1 VLLLS
6 LVTGRDVCEADG
18 QVVGRLADLTVS
30 LGHQSGRHFVE
41 RLLVNRRHESPLLVP
56 WEQVI
61 RFERNR
67 IAIAA
72 DHRYT
77 DVQLGKH
84 EIRLARDVLDT
95 QVVDIVGQRMAR
107 VADVVLTR
115 TDDGHIEL
123 VGVEVGFGA
132 VLRRLWLEPLT
143 ARTHRDV
150 IDWADVHLTSERG
163 HAVQLAC
170 PRSAVHHLDARGLA
184 ALVSRVDTG
193 SAAEILATRSP
204 TAAAEVVRAAHPMV
218 AERVLRA
225 LPATDAAQIVAA
237 MPQERADRWR
247 ERLGHA
253 PGRHFLRSRVWPRRR
268 HVPRV
273 SS

>member
-6 LVTGRDVCEADG
+6 LVTGRDVCAADG

-30 LGHQSGRHFVE
+30 LGRQSGRHRVE
-41 RLLVNRRHESPLLVP
+41 RLLVTRRHGVPLLVP
-56 WEQVI
+56 WQLVISFEQ
-61 RFERNR
+61 NR
-67 IAIAA
+67 ILIAA

-77 DVQLGKH
+77 DVQLAEH
-84 EIRLARDVLDT
+84 EILLARDVLDT
-95 QVVDIVGQRMAR
+95 QVVDVVGQRMAR

-132 VLRRLWLEPLT
+132 VLRRLRLEPLT
-143 ARTHRDV
+143 ARTRRDV

-170 PRSAVHHLDARGLA
+170 PRSAVHRLDARGLA

-204 TAAAEVVRAAHPMV
+204 TAAADAVRAAHPMV
-218 AERVLRA
+218 GERVLRA
-225 LPATDAAQIVAA
+225 LPGGDAARIVAA
-237 MPQERADRWR
+237 MPEEYADRWR
-247 ERLGHA
+247 ERLGHS
-253 PGRHFLRSRVWPRRR
+253 PGRHLVRSRVWPRRR
-268 HVPRV
+268 HVGHVMP
-273 SS
+273 